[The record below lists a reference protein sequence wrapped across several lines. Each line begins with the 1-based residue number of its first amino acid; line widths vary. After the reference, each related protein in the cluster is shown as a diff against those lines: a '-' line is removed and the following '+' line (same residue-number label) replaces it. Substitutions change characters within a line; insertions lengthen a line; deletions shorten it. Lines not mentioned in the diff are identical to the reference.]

1 MKEKNRG
8 TGKQYREDME
18 DYGEGGT
25 HKFMRKCIKTLDD
38 PLLQIFFQRSIY
50 HICDRFLCSHWDC
63 LECSR
68 RTVSATLQ
76 SFYTKK
82 KRGSNS

>member
-18 DYGEGGT
+18 DYGEEGT

-38 PLLQIFFQRSIY
+38 PLLQIILSSIN

-63 LECSR
+63 LECSC
-68 RTVSATLQ
+68 RTVSAMLQ
-76 SFYTKK
+76 NVYH
-82 KRGSNS
+82 

>member
-38 PLLQIFFQRSIY
+38 PLLQIFF
-50 HICDRFLCSHWDC
+50 
-63 LECSR
+63 
-68 RTVSATLQ
+68 
-76 SFYTKK
+76 
-82 KRGSNS
+82 